1 MLDYVTY
8 QNPEGKHVDSIV
20 FLLHG
25 LGSNKEDLISL
36 APYFAR
42 ACPNTVFVSPDA
54 PQPCDMGPFGF
65 QWFSLQNRDPHAM
78 LQGIQ
83 ESFPVLKQFIEDVV
97 AKYQVKKERVIL
109 LGFSQGTMM
118 SLYTAPR
125 LDEKIGGV
133 VGYSGAL
140 LGGAEL
146 SDSGFKKPPVLL
158 IHGNRDD
165 VVAYSALANAEEFL
179 QKAGFDIKT
188 VTCPNLGHSID
199 EKGIVAGIEFVA
211 ERLK

>member
-1 MLDYVTY
+1 MLDYVTF
-8 QNPEGKHVDSIV
+8 QNPEGKTVDSIV

-42 ACPNTVFVSPDA
+42 YCPNTVFVSPDA

-65 QWFSLQNRDPHAM
+65 QWFSLQDRDPHVM
-78 LQGIQ
+78 LKGIE

-97 AKYQVKKERVIL
+97 AKYNVKKERVIL

-125 LDEKIGGV
+125 LDKTIAGV
-133 VGYSGAL
+133 IGYSGAL

-146 SDSGFKKPPVLL
+146 ADSQFKKPPVLL

-165 VVAYSALANAEEFL
+165 VVAYSALQNAEGFL
-179 QKAGFDIKT
+179 SKSGFDIKT

-199 EKGIVAGIEFVA
+199 ERGIIAGIEFVS
-211 ERLK
+211 EKLK